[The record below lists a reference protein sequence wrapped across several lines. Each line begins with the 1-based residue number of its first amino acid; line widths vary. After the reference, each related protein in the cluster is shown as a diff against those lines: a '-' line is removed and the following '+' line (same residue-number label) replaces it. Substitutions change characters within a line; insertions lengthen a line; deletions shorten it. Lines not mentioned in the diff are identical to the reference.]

1 MKNGTKVLSE
11 KTAARPDAG
20 GPRQGFINPDLF
32 EKLLAALPEKLQPL
46 VIFLYYTGCRLG
58 AARQITWPMV
68 NADVQAILR
77 HAEVETTM
85 AYYVSHLAMNKLA
98 EAFSRAAKQ
107 SGKRTR
113 LA

>member
-68 NADVQAILR
+68 NADV
-77 HAEVETTM
+77 
-85 AYYVSHLAMNKLA
+85 
-98 EAFSRAAKQ
+98 
-107 SGKRTR
+107 RTWR
-113 LA
+113 